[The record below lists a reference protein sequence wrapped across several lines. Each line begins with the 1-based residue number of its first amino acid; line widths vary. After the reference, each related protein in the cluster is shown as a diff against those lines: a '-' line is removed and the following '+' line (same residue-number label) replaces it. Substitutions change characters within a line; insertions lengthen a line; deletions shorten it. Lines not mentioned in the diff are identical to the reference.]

1 VLVYLTFL
9 KVTGSVVVRLFQFR
23 VFALHESTPIN
34 FSFSCYLQANAN
46 VPGQSRMTRQEE
58 SLKMLIMNRNFKSGG
73 CPDLC

>member
-9 KVTGSVVVRLFQFR
+9 KVTGSVV
-23 VFALHESTPIN
+23 
-34 FSFSCYLQANAN
+34 ANAN